1 LIDFRGPYPN
11 GEYILV
17 IIYEH
22 SHYPV
27 LEIIRSTNEKTAILK
42 LKLTCSTFGIP
53 RVVKT
58 DNGSPFQGHSFKDLC
73 TELGFRHCRITP

>member
-1 LIDFRGPYPN
+1 MVNIFSLSFTNIRI
-11 GEYILV
+11 ILCLK
-17 IIYEH
+17 
-22 SHYPV
+22 SFA
-27 LEIIRSTNEKTAILK
+27 LQMKKTAILK